1 MSWRGRE
8 NMSGGSGGRGGREG
22 EIVDD
27 SESGE
32 ETEAQTEA

>member
-1 MSWRGRE
+1 MFWRGRE

-32 ETEAQTEA
+32 ERK